1 MGIFMTATPSV
12 IASFIK
18 KQEEESSNEYR
29 FEYNRKFLI
38 STCESIIQDIE
49 KEKEK
54 NINEAISNELSY
66 IISANNGWLRQL
78 FTSLKEPE
86 DPEYAKHKL
95 LNQGFD
101 SPILHSELVYSE
113 QLHVCSNLLKQ
124 LNKLNTKTAF
134 INKYQKDFLN
144 L

>member
-86 DPEYAKHKL
+86 NPEYVKRKL

-101 SPILHSELVYSE
+101 SPISYSE
-113 QLHVCSNLLKQ
+113 QLHVCSNLLQQ
-124 LNKLNTKTAF
+124 LKKLNTKTAF